1 MMRRKLWIGMVA
13 TALIAV
19 AIWLRVGGAHVAT
32 PTADSSAARILG
44 PRDVELAGFGRVE
57 TGIAISGSLDP
68 YRVVEVRAQLP
79 GTIERVLVDRG
90 VPVREGEVLA
100 LHDPATVRSQL
111 AGAEAATA
119 AARSALLA
127 ATREEEA
134 AEALY
139 PEGAL
144 AERDLRQARSAAAAA
159 RAELKAAEAR
169 LVEARE
175 AAARARVTAPIAGVV
190 SRRAVSAG
198 EAVSPG
204 QPLFTVVD
212 IDTLELAGRVP
223 AHQIAGVAVGKRVV
237 FSIDAYPG
245 RRFEGYIVRVDAVAD
260 AATRQV
266 AVYTYLPNDRGE
278 LVGGLYATGR
288 ILSEA
293 ADSVVTVS
301 REAVRGT
308 DNAPYVL
315 VVEGGRVARREVVL
329 GPRDSATGRV
339 AVREGLAAGA
349 TVIVGPEDGLVPD
362 TPVELRS
369 SPAAAGE
376 VAR

>member
-1 MMRRKLWIGMVA
+1 MMTRKLWTGMVA
-13 TALIAV
+13 AALIIV
-19 AIWLRVGGAHVAT
+19 VIGLRVGSARDAT

-44 PRDVELAGFGRVE
+44 ARDVELAGFGRVE
-57 TGIAISGSLDP
+57 AGIAISGSLDP

-79 GTIERVLVDRG
+79 GTIERVFVDRG
-90 VPVREGEVLA
+90 VPVREGQVLA
-100 LHDPATVRSQL
+100 LHDPATVRGQL
-111 AGAEAATA
+111 AGADAAVA
-119 AARSALLA
+119 AARSAVLA
-127 ATREEEA
+127 ATHEEEA

-144 AERDLRQARSAAAAA
+144 SERDLRQARSAAAAA

-175 AAARARVTAPIAGVV
+175 AEARVRVTAPVAGVV

-212 IDTLELAGRVP
+212 TDTLELAARVP

-245 RRFEGYIVRVDAVAD
+245 RRFEGYIARVDAVAD

-293 ADSVVTVS
+293 ADSVVSVS
-301 REAVRGT
+301 REGVRGSA
-308 DNAPYVL
+308 DAPYVL
-315 VVEGGRVARREVVL
+315 VVENGKVGRRDVVL
-329 GPRDSATGRV
+329 GPRDAVTGRV

-349 TVIVGPEDGLVPD
+349 TVIVGPEGGLAPG
-362 TPVELRS
+362 TLVELRP